1 MVSQCTRTQQSQ
13 VVCTGKALSPRE
25 EAREENPSGAREGLC
40 KTAELEETLRSKE
53 QRERG

>member
-25 EAREENPSGAREGLC
+25 EAREGVC